1 MYSPRLL
8 GRALTMFRLLTD
20 LWQMIAGIVLVL
32 TLLFTILMLL
42 GVVEPVLPP

>member
-1 MYSPRLL
+1 
-8 GRALTMFRLLTD
+8 MFRLLTD